1 MGLSQLFLKS
11 CTSLSEYPFLF
22 KENIASGVVGGVL
35 VSNIACRSRPL
46 PARVTMKRRLRP
58 YHLHSFYAHNAGAD
72 IDSIG
77 DIEALSTWS
86 AWRAGA
92 TLLDSS
98 GREKIPH
105 YAARYIDS
113 GPVIGQEAPQLHGRV
128 TELRTRMYQTS
139 G

>member
-1 MGLSQLFLKS
+1 MFVHLVGELFAVPAL
-11 CTSLSEYPFLF
+11 L
-22 KENIASGVVGGVL
+22 ENVNKMQSACMSGFE
-35 VSNIACRSRPL
+35 
-46 PARVTMKRRLRP
+46 RLRP

>member
-1 MGLSQLFLKS
+1 M
-11 CTSLSEYPFLF
+11 
-22 KENIASGVVGGVL
+22 
-35 VSNIACRSRPL
+35 R
-46 PARVTMKRRLRP
+46 RRLRL
-58 YHLHSFYAHNAGAD
+58 YHLHSFYAHIAGAD
-72 IDSIG
+72 IDRYVALSVDGFRFQRVTDNATGSLNGLNHCPVFFNPNHSIG
-77 DIEALSTWS
+77 DIAALSTWS

-105 YAARYIDS
+105 YAARYINS